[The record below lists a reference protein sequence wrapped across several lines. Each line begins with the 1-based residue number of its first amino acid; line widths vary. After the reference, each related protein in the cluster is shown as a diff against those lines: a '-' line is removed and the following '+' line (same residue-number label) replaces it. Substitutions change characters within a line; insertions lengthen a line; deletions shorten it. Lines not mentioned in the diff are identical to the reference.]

1 MNKNASEKIG
11 QLIQTADFGNHVALV
26 LRPHEAEKA
35 PGPDDYRIGTF
46 VKIPIGKDGG
56 VDYVVGVVNN
66 VKAYN
71 PNYAYLNA
79 GLRTSDKT
87 KTFFAEGYDE
97 NLTTLDIFPV
107 GVKRDGSVSQ
117 GVPDY
122 APRVDSGVYLMTD
135 GEVKEFHDVDGG
147 FAIAYVASLRQA
159 PASDIHPEFVVK
171 LLRRIANLFP
181 EQKPLIENLERHLK
195 WELAAG
201 RDA

>member
-1 MNKNASEKIG
+1 MTTPTKIA

-26 LRPHEAEKA
+26 LRPHEADKA
-35 PGPDDYRIGTF
+35 PNPDDYRIGTF

-56 VDYVVGVVNN
+56 VDYIIGVVNN
-66 VKAYN
+66 VKATN

-97 NLTTLDIFPV
+97 NITTLDIFPV
-107 GVKRDGSVSQ
+107 GVKRDGSIAQ
-117 GVPDY
+117 GLPDY
-122 APRVDSGVYLMTD
+122 TPRVDSSVYLMTD
-135 GEVKEFHDVDGG
+135 PEVKEFHETDAG

-159 PASDIHPEFVVK
+159 SPTDVHPEFVVK
-171 LLRRIANLFP
+171 LLRRVSNLFP
-181 EQKPLIENLERHLK
+181 DQKPLLENLERSLK